1 MNRSSLLLDID
12 RQSVWRHALIFYK
25 SKSWLKRPLSVS
37 FDGSNESGI
46 DAGALKQEFFEIL
59 FRIINEDL
67 FEGNER
73 QRIPARGWEKTNL
86 QKMAGIMIAHSILHG
101 GPSFPVLARFV
112 YRYIVT
118 RNTELAAG
126 YIEVGDLPHHS
137 SYTPISTFID
147 QVQNKLKKFNLLSL
161 IVTN

>member
-25 SKSWLKRPLSVS
+25 SKSVEELKRPLSLS
-37 FDGSNESGI
+37 FDGSNEFGI

-67 FEGNER
+67 FEGNEK
-73 QRIPARGWEKTNL
+73 QRIPARGWEKANL

-118 RNTELAAG
+118 KNTELAAG
-126 YIEVGDLPHHS
+126 YIEVNDLPCHL
-137 SYTPISTFID
+137 SYAPISAFIN
-147 QVQNKLKKFNLLSL
+147 QVCTGKAVK
-161 IVTN
+161 V